1 MENDS
6 RALGEVSQN
15 VIRVSQ
21 MSENVFRILGDV
33 CQWSEYVSHSL
44 GDDILRAG
52 EYNEEAMAGHYYP
65 KDDQKFEAW
74 VANFNTNLP
83 AMLAGLG
90 FPPTF
95 DDDLL
100 LKHATYAA
108 SLEAHG
114 AAQAA
119 AHAARLEKD
128 AFQNDLIVAVR
139 TAVRQLRANP
149 AFDDAMAVS
158 LGLPIYDKKP
168 TRKQAGMEIPTL
180 RVEITGPQ
188 THAISF
194 WQMTEE
200 YQEKASKPAWARA
213 MRILRSVVEVG
224 EPCPPIELMGY
235 LASDTAPPYVVMY
248 GHAAVGKDAYYRG
261 AWETPRGEI
270 GPWSQAVRATIA
282 G

>member
-6 RALGEVSQN
+6 QTLGEVSRK
-15 VIRVSQ
+15 VIRISKRSQSVS
-21 MSENVFRILGDV
+21 RIIGDV
-33 CQWSEYVSHSL
+33 YRWSEYVYHSF
-44 GDDILRAG
+44 GDDLLRAG
-52 EYNEEAMAGHYYP
+52 EYNEGAMAGQYYP
-65 KDDQKFEAW
+65 KDDHKFEAW

-100 LKHATYAA
+100 LKHAAYAA
-108 SLEAHG
+108 SLQTHV

-119 AHAARLEKD
+119 ARAARQEKD
-128 AFQNDLIVAVR
+128 ADERALIDAVR
-139 TAVRQLRANP
+139 AAVRQLRANP
-149 AFDDAMAVS
+149 SFDDAMAVS

-168 TRKQAGMEIPTL
+168 TPKRAGTEIPTL
-180 RVEITGPQ
+180 KVEIAGPQ

-200 YQEKASKPAWARA
+200 HQEKASRPAWARA
-213 MRILRSVVEVG
+213 MKILRSVVEVG

-248 GHAAVGKDAYYRG
+248 GHEAVGKDAYYRG

-270 GPWSQAVRATIA
+270 GPWSPAVRATIA